1 MILEPLAAGTPVPA
15 PLLAELTALY
25 ASQEGFH
32 AMSGEFPDP
41 ADIRPGQVADALA
54 AELAHPDAEVLLARV
69 DGRLVAVVITLA
81 RHPDPADPDPW
92 IGLLLVDAAE
102 QGNGHGS
109 RAATLVEERFRTAG
123 RHAVRLA
130 VLDDNMPGLAFWTAM
145 GYSVLGHRRDRQLG
159 RPCVVLRKV
168 LTRTPRQAARTA
180 VVAPDGSVF
189 LCRQQNPETGTHWAL
204 PGGGLEPGE
213 SPAEGAARELAE
225 ETGWTDLEPGTLL
238 SVWEHDFTRA
248 GVPVRQHEH
257 IYVTQGP
264 HRAPTAAALAGHPA
278 EGILAWRWWSG
289 AELAACEEP
298 VWPPDLHRLLTEWKG
313 EPSGERGTGQTG

>member
-1 MILEPLAAGTPVPA
+1 MAAGTPVPA

-41 ADIRPGQVADALA
+41 ADIRSEQVANALA

-109 RAATLVEERFRTAG
+109 RAATLVEERLKAAG
-123 RHAVRLA
+123 HRAVRLA
-130 VLDDNMPGLAFWTAM
+130 VLDDNLGGLAFWTAL
-145 GYSVLGHRRDRQLG
+145 GYSFLGHRRDRELG
-159 RPCVVLRKV
+159 RPCTVLRKV
-168 LTRTPRQAARTA
+168 LLRVPRQAARIA
-180 VVAPDGSVF
+180 VVAPDGAVF
-189 LCRQQNPETGTHWAL
+189 LCRQKNVETGPHWTL

-213 SPAEGAARELAE
+213 SPREGAARELAE
-225 ETGWTDLEPGTLL
+225 ETGWTDLEPGPLL
-238 SVWEHDFTRA
+238 CVWEHDFTR
-248 GVPVRQHEH
+248 GDVPVRQHEH
-257 IYVTQGP
+257 VYVARGP
-264 HRAPTAAALAGHPA
+264 RRAPTAAALTGHA
-278 EGILAWRWWSG
+278 DEGILAWRWWSR
-289 AELAACEEP
+289 AELAATDEP
-298 VWPPDLHRLLTEWKG
+298 VWPQDLHRLLAERADLSA
-313 EPSGERGTGQTG
+313 ERADERAGERGA